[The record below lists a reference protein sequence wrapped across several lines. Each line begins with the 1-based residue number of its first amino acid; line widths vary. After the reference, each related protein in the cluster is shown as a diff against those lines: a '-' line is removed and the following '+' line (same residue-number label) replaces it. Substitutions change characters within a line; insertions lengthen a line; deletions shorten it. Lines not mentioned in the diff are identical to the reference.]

1 MTNTEILRAGKIVD
15 RLETALKRIQEHE
28 HEVNEEELKQW
39 LAPWVRQE
47 VVVAKALGQE
57 QIANF
62 QLIQET
68 GYGELGFIDA
78 AILAKD
84 KAESLFTTLKQQIAQ
99 ARDAKGGDE

>member
-1 MTNTEILRAGKIVD
+1 MQK
-15 RLETALKRIQEHE
+15 
-28 HEVNEEELKQW
+28 
-39 LAPWVRQE
+39 

-78 AILAKD
+78 AIRAKD
-84 KAESLFTTLKQQIAQ
+84 KVESSVATLKQQIAQ